1 MVIIT
6 YADKKDKAN
15 LFDHWE
21 NVVFT
26 KKIQFDGQ
34 F

>member
-1 MVIIT
+1 MQPVT
-6 YADKKDKAN
+6 QVDKKDKAN
-15 LFDHWE
+15 LFVHWE